1 MIKRIVPCM
10 DAKEGTLVKGV
21 NFEGVREVGDP
32 VEVAAR
38 YDEQGADE
46 LCYLDIAATP
56 AGRDTFLETVERIAE
71 RITIPLT
78 VGGGIRTL
86 EDASAAFQAGADK
99 VSVNSAA
106 VSDPTLLGDLA
117 DSYGRQAVV
126 CAIDADRQGDE
137 WVVYTSGGRER
148 SDRTLFEW
156 AETAIDHGAGELLYT
171 GIHTDGTTDG
181 YDIEG
186 TRRLAETVDVP
197 IIASGG
203 AGTLEHFAEVLTAG
217 RADAALAASV
227 FHFGTYTV
235 GEVKRYLDDRGVE
248 VRL

>member
-10 DAKEGTLVKGV
+10 DAREGTLVKGV

-32 VEVAAR
+32 VEVAEE
-38 YDEQGADE
+38 YDAQGADE

-56 AGRDTFLETVERIAE
+56 TGRETMLETVERIAE
-71 RITIPLT
+71 RIAIPLT
-78 VGGGIRTL
+78 VGGGIRSVD
-86 EDASAAFQAGADK
+86 DAAAAFDAGADK
-99 VSVNSAA
+99 VSINTAA
-106 VSDPTLLGDLA
+106 VKDPTLLGELA
-117 DSYGRQAVV
+117 DTYGRQAVV
-126 CAIDADRQGDE
+126 CAIDADRDGDA
-137 WVVYTSGGRER
+137 WVVYTGGGREPT
-148 SDRTLFEW
+148 DRTLFEW
-156 AETAIDHGAGELLYT
+156 GATAVDHGAGEILYT

-181 YDIEG
+181 YDVEG
-186 TRRLAETVDVP
+186 TRRLSETVDVP

-235 GEVKRYLDDRGVE
+235 GEVKRHLDERGVE